1 MLILDLTEDQLDA
14 VFDSIE
20 ENKTKYMFEDEDWL
34 EEYLINMGY
43 QLKQIAVGKFE
54 PITDTADK
62 ESSTDL
68 DNAILLYESL
78 KDVITPAT
86 ATGGGFWTSM
96 AHANMKYMSFRWPIT
111 DDSENRIKERYL
123 MKWTS
128 SRRERERNGL
138 SRLWWGVHLT
148 IVEKN
153 DDPYLLTRELFSN
166 QDVLSQVLDRDAF
179 SPTVTRAFMRFMISE
194 RESGNKLNR
203 NAWRSVMKYI
213 FTLENSVVLFSF
225 DEDTLQKKLHD
236 YYKWYRRLHN
246 HLVDDT

>member
-1 MLILDLTEDQLDA
+1 
-14 VFDSIE
+14 
-20 ENKTKYMFEDEDWL
+20 MFEDEDWL

-148 IVEKN
+148 IVEKK
-153 DDPYLLTRELFSN
+153 R
-166 QDVLSQVLDRDAF
+166 
-179 SPTVTRAFMRFMISE
+179 
-194 RESGNKLNR
+194 
-203 NAWRSVMKYI
+203 
-213 FTLENSVVLFSF
+213 
-225 DEDTLQKKLHD
+225 
-236 YYKWYRRLHN
+236 
-246 HLVDDT
+246 